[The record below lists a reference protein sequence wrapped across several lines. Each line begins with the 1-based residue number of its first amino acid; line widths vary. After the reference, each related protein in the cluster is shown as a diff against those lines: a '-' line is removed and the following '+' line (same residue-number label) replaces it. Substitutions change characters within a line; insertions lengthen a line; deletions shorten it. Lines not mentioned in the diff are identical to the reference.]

1 MIPRPPRTTRTD
13 TLCPYQTPFRSRR
26 IRRSTGTREAAM
38 TRLPLTPSRSVAGRL
53 GLVLLAAALLACC
66 ADSIAGKGFD
76 EAAQTAGTALGRQP
90 VWIRSDEDRAKAQA
104 RVAALLQ
111 KPLDPDDAVEIA
123 LLNNRGLQARY
134 AELGLSAA
142 DLAQASRLPNPGFS
156 LRSEARRVGKEC
168 VSTCRSRWSP
178 AH

>member
-38 TRLPLTPSRSVAGRL
+38 TRMPLSTSRSVAGRL
-53 GLVLLAAALLACC
+53 GLVLLAAALLAGC

-90 VWIRSDEDRAKAQA
+90 VWIRSAEHTSE
-104 RVAALLQ
+104 LQ
-111 KPLDPDDAVEIA
+111 SLMRISYAVFC
-123 LLNNRGLQARY
+123 LKQNNTRQ
-134 AELGLSAA
+134 
-142 DLAQASRLPNPGFS
+142 
-156 LRSEARRVGKEC
+156 
-168 VSTCRSRWSP
+168 
-178 AH
+178 HH